1 MNGKRTGRWAMIALV
16 AALIIYV
23 VMVAVTLPHLA
34 ELAGERVFDMRP
46 RGYSEETARAIWTA
60 LGEEGRR
67 YYLTRQLPLDAVFPG
82 LMAVALVLGLR
93 WMGQRGLAA
102 SWVCLG
108 IIAAVGAALAD
119 YSENILVA
127 IMLMGEVTQGVARA
141 ASMATVVKSVANTA
155 AYVLVLLGLARV
167 MIGRRA

>member
-1 MNGKRTGRWAMIALV
+1 MNGKKTGRWAMIALAV
-16 AALIIYV
+16 ALVIYV
-23 VMVAVTLPHLA
+23 AMVVVTLPHLA
-34 ELAGERVFDMRP
+34 ELAGDRVFDMRP
-46 RGYSEETARAIWTA
+46 QGYSEETARAIWTA

-127 IMLMGEVTQGVARA
+127 IMLMGEVTAGVARA

-155 AYVLVLLGLARV
+155 AYVLVVLGLGRV